1 MSISRPN
8 QLKATS
14 KKRVMATVII
24 GSLAGSLIGTV
35 APVALSSVSAAPTGE
50 YIVTFNPA
58 SDLNAKLSKE
68 MRLGNSVTDV
78 FTAAA
83 EGFVANLDA
92 ADVARLRRDGD
103 LATIELNRPV
113 FIADESVVEDDPSDV
128 DSLNYDYMR
137 PQPPRSL
144 AVVPGDGSVAL
155 SWLAP
160 EDIAIN
166 PVTDYVVQYTAREN
180 FFSLAPWQWITYPDG
195 TSTNLTATVAGLTN
209 GSRYVFRVRALTTGG
224 DSRWSRRVQ
233 ARPQQL
239 VSNDAFAA
247 STELVGDTGA
257 TIGSTTSATREI
269 GEPTHGGYGGS
280 ASIWYNWTA
289 PANGSITV
297 STQGS
302 TFDTLLGAYTGDAI
316 DSLVA
321 LAKNDDAS
329 GERVL
334 WSRVTFPVVKDT
346 KYSVAIDGWNGAKGD
361 TNLSWTFTASL
372 PPTLPSAPR
381 DVVAQSMNASLG
393 VTWAAPLSDGNS
405 PITLYTATAS
415 PDGATCATA
424 QNSCVIPG
432 LVNETPYTVTVVAT
446 NEVGNSPA
454 SSESAPVAPALP
466 TTEPVAAAS
475 WGLDRIDQRA
485 LPLNNTIVRSK
496 TGAGVTAYIIDTGV
510 LPTHNEFIGRVS
522 SGFSSINDGYGS
534 NDCHGHGT
542 HVAGTVA
549 GSTYGVSPEATIVP
563 IRVLSCVGS
572 GSDAGVIAGI
582 DWMVAH
588 HVAGTPAVANMSLGG
603 GYSAALNSAVARA
616 VADGIVM
623 VVAAGNENSDACATS
638 PASESSALTVGA
650 TGSTDARAY
659 YSNVGTCLDL
669 FAPGSSIKS
678 AGISS
683 STASATMSGTSMA
696 APHVAGAAA
705 LVLEASPS
713 MSPASVASS
722 VLGNATAG
730 VVRDP
735 AGSANL
741 LLFTGEPTPAEAPVA
756 PVPALTVPEAT
767 VPETTVPVTTVPV
780 TTVPVTTVPET
791 TVPVTTTA
799 AAPATEAAVVVAATV
814 PAVAPQVSVVR
825 ASADRVT
832 LRIVAKNGKVDIY
845 RNGKYVLTTKK
856 KLVTL
861 KMKSLAG
868 SRFTVRASR
877 AR

>member
-1 MSISRPN
+1 MNLSRPKHLPN
-8 QLKATS
+8 AA
-14 KKRVMATVII
+14 KKRVTATLII
-24 GSLAGSLIGTV
+24 GSLAGSLLGSV
-35 APVALSSVSAAPTGE
+35 APVALSSVSAAPSGE
-50 YIVTFNPA
+50 YIVTFNPS
-58 SDLNAKLSKE
+58 SDLNAKLGKE
-68 MRLGNSVTDV
+68 MRLGNSISDV
-78 FTAAA
+78 FTSAA

-92 ADVARLRRDGD
+92 ADVERLRRDGD

-113 FIADESVVEDDPSDV
+113 SIADESVIEDDPAEV
-128 DSLNYDYMR
+128 DSLDYEYMR

-144 AVVPGDGSVAL
+144 AAVPADGAVAL
-155 SWLAP
+155 SWVAP

-195 TSTNLTATVAGLTN
+195 TNTNLTAVVSGLTN
-209 GSRYVFRVRALTTGG
+209 GSRYVFRVRALSTGG

-239 VSNDAFAA
+239 VLNDAFAA
-247 STELVGDTGA
+247 ATELVGDSGA
-257 TIGSTTSATREI
+257 TVGSTLAATREL
-269 GEPTHGGYGGS
+269 GEPIHGGYGGT
-280 ASIWYNWTA
+280 ASIWYQWTA

-297 STQGS
+297 ATQGS
-302 TFDTLLGAYTGDAI
+302 TFDTLLGAYTGDAL

-321 LAKNDDAS
+321 RAKNDDAS

-334 WSRVTFPVVKDT
+334 WSRVTFTVVKDT

-361 TNLSWTFTASL
+361 TNLSWVFTASL

-381 DVVAQSMNASLG
+381 DVVAQPMNASLG

-415 PDGATCATA
+415 PNGATCASA

-432 LVNETPYTVTVVAT
+432 LTNGTPYTVTVVAT
-446 NEVGNSPA
+446 NEVGDSPA
-454 SSESAPVAPALP
+454 SAASEPVAPALP
-466 TTEPVAAAS
+466 TTDPVTAAS
-475 WGLDRIDQRA
+475 WGLDRVDQRA
-485 LPLNNTIVRSK
+485 LPLNNTIVRTK
-496 TGAGVTAYIIDTGV
+496 TGVGVTAYIIDTGV
-510 LPTHNEFIGRVS
+510 MPTHNEFTGRVIA
-522 SGFSSINDGYGS
+522 GFSSINDGYGS

-549 GSTYGVSPEATIVP
+549 GTTYGVAPQATIVP
-563 IRVLSCVGS
+563 IRVLSCYGS

-616 VADGIVM
+616 VADGIAM

-638 PASESSALTVGA
+638 PASEPTALTVGA
-650 TGSTDARAY
+650 TDITDARAY

-669 FAPGSSIKS
+669 FAPGSSITS

-683 STASATMSGTSMA
+683 PTSSRTMSGTSMA

-705 LVLEASPS
+705 LVLEASPN

-722 VLGNATAG
+722 MLGNATAN

-741 LLFTGEPTPAEAPVA
+741 LLFTGEPTPP
-756 PVPALTVPEAT
+756 PVPTTTAPE
-767 VPETTVPVTTVPV
+767 

-791 TVPVTTTA
+791 TVPETTVPETTVPVTTVPET
-799 AAPATEAAVVVAATV
+799 TV
-814 PAVAPQVSVVR
+814 PETTVAPQSGQVSTLASATSQAVAPQVSVVR
-825 ASADRVT
+825 ATADRVT

-845 RNGKYVLTTKK
+845 RNGKYVLTTTK

-861 KMKSLAG
+861 KVKSLAS